1 MLLSNRLVP
10 RLPTTLTGADDD
22 ARRPFGSRLSRRSRW
37 VIAAALIS
45 LLLHL
50 AALFIILRE
59 PPHAPLDN
67 SQATAPVEWQVET
80 SPNKTSSA
88 PESSS
93 TPSPPPTPA
102 PQQPT
107 PQPTPTPQVEPQPEK
122 PVERQEE
129 AKPTP
134 PQPETPPAPQRPAAP
149 PSSTSPDGVL
159 FRPEQQTPPAPQPPP
174 PPPPK
179 PVKEVPK
186 PQATKPV
193 IPLSPMLNDTPFA
206 QRPVPKQP
214 PSSRP
219 PSPQQQNRDAMD
231 LSIGP
236 VERFAQEPPRRNES
250 DMSSDVQV
258 EGAQLGSDWL
268 RQLHEWWIEHR
279 RYPEEAIRDRES
291 GTVIIRIEV
300 DRHGYT
306 SNPEIL
312 QHSGSRW
319 LDLQTL
325 ATFGHTKLPAFPVNT
340 PEDHATLTLIV
351 RYEIY

>member
-22 ARRPFGSRLSRRSRW
+22 VRRRFRTRLSRRSRW
-37 VIAAALIS
+37 VIAAAVIS

-50 AALFIILRE
+50 LALFIILRE
-59 PPHAPLDN
+59 KPHAPLND
-67 SQATAPVEWQVET
+67 SQATSPVEWQVET
-80 SPNKTSSA
+80 ELNKTSSA
-88 PESSS
+88 PASAS
-93 TPSPPPTPA
+93 TPA
-102 PQQPT
+102 PPPSPVPQQSS
-107 PQPTPTPQVEPQPEK
+107 PQPTPKPQVEPQPEK
-122 PVERQEE
+122 PVERQED

-134 PQPETPPAPQRPAAP
+134 PQPETPPTPPRPTAP
-149 PSSTSPDGVL
+149 PTSSVPDGVL
-159 FRPEQQTPPAPQPPP
+159 FRPEQPPQPAPAPP

-179 PVKEVPK
+179 PAKQVTK
-186 PQATKPV
+186 PQPEKPV
-193 IPLSPMLNDTPFA
+193 IPLSPLVTNSPFA
-206 QRPVPKQP
+206 QRPTPKQP
-214 PSSRP
+214 PSNRP
-219 PSPQQQNRDAMD
+219 PAQENQNHNAMD

-236 VERFAQEPPRRNES
+236 VERFAQDAPRRNES

-279 RYPEEAIRDRES
+279 RYPDEAVRDRQS
-291 GTVIIRIEV
+291 GTVIIRIDV
-300 DRHGYT
+300 DRRGYT

-325 ATFGHTKLPAFPVNT
+325 ATFGHTKLPSFPINT
-340 PEDHATLTLIV
+340 PEDNATLTLIV

>member
-134 PQPETPPAPQRPAAP
+134 PQPETPPAPQR
-149 PSSTSPDGVL
+149 
-159 FRPEQQTPPAPQPPP
+159 
-174 PPPPK
+174 
-179 PVKEVPK
+179 
-186 PQATKPV
+186 
-193 IPLSPMLNDTPFA
+193 
-206 QRPVPKQP
+206 
-214 PSSRP
+214 RP
-219 PSPQQQNRDAMD
+219 PSASAPPAIPRPGQPGARTRGAVRAP
-231 LSIGP
+231 SPAGP
-236 VERFAQEPPRRNES
+236 APLRR
-250 DMSSDVQV
+250 
-258 EGAQLGSDWL
+258 GLTRRL
-268 RQLHEWWIEHR
+268 RAARPLRPLPH
-279 RYPEEAIRDRES
+279 
-291 GTVIIRIEV
+291 GTP
-300 DRHGYT
+300 G
-306 SNPEIL
+306 
-312 QHSGSRW
+312 
-319 LDLQTL
+319 
-325 ATFGHTKLPAFPVNT
+325 
-340 PEDHATLTLIV
+340 
-351 RYEIY
+351 